1 MDGTSSNVPDS
12 SYCLSAERTS
22 ALRKARF
29 SASGV
34 WMKSA
39 VRWVLTMI
47 WISAGATLRFMEV
60 DRRIIETGQDAI
72 VRV

>member
-1 MDGTSSNVPDS
+1 
-12 SYCLSAERTS
+12 
-22 ALRKARF
+22 
-29 SASGV
+29 
-34 WMKSA
+34 MKSA